1 MIMNDRI
8 TYYNEATDFSRME
21 NCPEKVEIAISRLEY
36 PQGLTDD
43 MVVMYQDYLFNT
55 APKIASQFIDLNKLS
70 FFPMLVKYRVIKKA
84 NVIKLI
90 EYAREKRKMDMM
102 SYLMDVGN
110 QFRTRPKQMDIVPK
124 FTPGK
129 SSLPQAD
136 LTDYSRAKAG
146 DIIWLGAPLM
156 PWQVLENKSG
166 RLLVISKYV
175 LDCLPYEDFYK
186 KSTFWN
192 QSSIRKRLNR
202 EYLYGLLTDEEIG
215 RIVPVYINRADDS
228 LTFDVPQGET
238 GDRFFLLSVK
248 EAKRYFR
255 DERRRWAPVVKYA
268 TRSMLWTVFDKW
280 AHWWLRTPGELDADM
295 FYVRDGEIMSVN
307 STVQGSYFEHF
318 GVRPA
323 MYINMEQK

>member
-1 MIMNDRI
+1 
-8 TYYNEATDFSRME
+8 
-21 NCPEKVEIAISRLEY
+21 
-36 PQGLTDD
+36 
-43 MVVMYQDYLFNT
+43 
-55 APKIASQFIDLNKLS
+55 
-70 FFPMLVKYRVIKKA
+70 MLVKYRVIKKA
-84 NVIKLI
+84 NVIKLT
-90 EYAREKRKMDMM
+90 EYAREKRKMDIM

-110 QFRTRPKQMDIVPK
+110 QFRTRPKQMDIATK

-129 SSLPQAD
+129 SELPAVPQPDYTQAK
-136 LTDYSRAKAG
+136 TG
-146 DIIWLGAPLM
+146 EIVWLGNPLM
-156 PWQVLENKSG
+156 PWQVLENKAG
-166 RLLVISKYV
+166 RLLLISKYV

-186 KSTFWN
+186 RNTFWG

-202 EYLYGLLTDEEIG
+202 EYLSNLLTEEEIG
-215 RIVPVYINRADDS
+215 RVVPVFINREDDS
-228 LTFDVPQGET
+228 LSFDIPQGET
-238 GDRFFLLSVK
+238 GDKFFLLSVK

-255 DERRRWAPVVKYA
+255 DNRRRTAPVVKYA

-295 FYVRDGEIMSVN
+295 FYVRDGEIMSIN

>member
-1 MIMNDRI
+1 MENKTI
-8 TYYNEATDFSRME
+8 YYNEAVDFLRME

-36 PQGLTDD
+36 PLGLDEE
-43 MVVMYQDYLFNT
+43 MIVMYQDYLFNT
-55 APKIASQFIDLNKLS
+55 APKIAHQFIDLNRLAV
-70 FFPMLVKYRVIKKA
+70 FPLLVKYRVIKKA
-84 NVIKLI
+84 NVIKLT
-90 EYAREKRKMDMM
+90 EYAREKRKMDIM

-110 QFRTRPKQMDIVPK
+110 QFRTRPKQMDIAAK

-129 SSLPQAD
+129 SELPVASQP
-136 LTDYSRAKAG
+136 DYSLVKAG
-146 DIIWLGAPLM
+146 DIVWLGNPLM

-175 LDCLPYEDFYK
+175 IDCLPFEDFYK
-186 KSTFWN
+186 RNTFWG

-202 EYLYGLLTDEEIG
+202 EYLSNLLTEQEIG
-215 RIVPVYINRADDS
+215 RVAPVFINREDDS
-228 LTFDVPQGET
+228 LSFEIPQGET
-238 GDRFFLLSVK
+238 GDKFFLLSVK

-255 DERRRWAPVVKYA
+255 DNRHRSAPVVKYA

-295 FYVRDGEIMSVN
+295 FYVRDGEIMSIN

-323 MYINMEQK
+323 MYIDMEQK

>member
-1 MIMNDRI
+1 MNDKI

-21 NCPEKVEIAISRLEY
+21 NCPEKVEIAISRLEN

-55 APKIASQFIDLNKLS
+55 APKIASQFIDLNKLAL
-70 FFPMLVKYRVIKKA
+70 FPMLVKYRVIKKA
-84 NVIKLI
+84 NVIKLT

-110 QFRTRPKQMDIVPK
+110 QFRTSPTLMDIAPK

-129 SSLPQAD
+129 SVLPQD
-136 LTDYSRAKAG
+136 TQPDYSRAKTG
-146 DIIWLGAPLM
+146 DIIWLGSPFM

-175 LDCLPYEDFYK
+175 LDCLPFEDFYK
-186 KSTFWN
+186 RNTFWG

-202 EYLYGLLTDEEIG
+202 DYLYALLTEDEISK
-215 RIVPVYINRADDS
+215 ITPVYINREDDS
-228 LTFDVPQGET
+228 LSFDIPQDET
-238 GDRFFLLSVK
+238 GDRLFLLSVK

-255 DERRRWAPVVKYA
+255 DDRQRWAPVVKYA

-295 FYVRDGEIMSVN
+295 FYVRDGVIMSVN

>member
-1 MIMNDRI
+1 MNDKI
-8 TYYNEATDFSRME
+8 IYYDEATDFSRMD
-21 NCPEKVEIAISRLEY
+21 NCVEKVEIAISRLEY
-36 PQGLTDD
+36 PLGLSDE

-55 APKIASQFIDLNKLS
+55 APKIAAQFIDMNRLS
-70 FFPMLVKYRVIKKA
+70 LFPKLVKYRVIKKA
-84 NVIKLI
+84 NIIKLT

-129 SSLPQAD
+129 SEPPQPD
-136 LTDYSRAKAG
+136 LIDYSRANAG
-146 DIIWLGAPLM
+146 DIIWLGNPVM
-156 PWQVLENKSG
+156 PWQVLENKGG
-166 RLLVISKYV
+166 RLLLISKYV

-186 KSTFWN
+186 RNTYWN

-202 EYLYGLLTDEEIG
+202 DYLYGILTAEEIAK
-215 RIVPVYINRADDS
+215 IVPVHINRADDILS
-228 LTFDVPQGET
+228 FDIPEGET
-238 GDRFFLLSVK
+238 GDRFFLLSTK

-255 DERRRWAPVVKYA
+255 DNRRRCAPVVKYA
-268 TRSMLWTVFDKW
+268 TRSMLWTVFDRW

-295 FYVRDGEIMSVN
+295 FYVRDGEIMSIN

-323 MYINMEQK
+323 MYIMME

>member
-1 MIMNDRI
+1 MDNKI
-8 TYYNEATDFSRME
+8 TYYNEITDFQRME
-21 NCPEKVEIAISRLEY
+21 NCPEKVEIAISRLEQ
-36 PQGLTDD
+36 PRGLSEEAI
-43 MVVMYQDYLFNT
+43 VMYQDYLFNT
-55 APKIASQFIDLNKLS
+55 APKIASQFIDLNKLTL
-70 FFPMLVKYRVIKKA
+70 FPMLVKYRVIKKA
-84 NVIKLI
+84 NVLKLT
-90 EYAREKRKMDMM
+90 EYAREKRKMDML

-110 QFRTRPKQMDIVPK
+110 QMRTRPKQMDIAPK

-129 SSLPQAD
+129 SDLPLCD
-136 LTDYSRAKAG
+136 ENTDYSQSNPG
-146 DIIWLGAPLM
+146 DIIWMGSPLM

-175 LDCLPYEDFYK
+175 LDCLPFEDFYK
-186 KSTFWN
+186 RNTFWN

-202 EYLYGLLTDEEIG
+202 EYLNSLLTEEEIS
-215 RIVPVYINRADDS
+215 RIVPVHINKEDDS
-228 LTFDVPQGET
+228 LTFDIPADDM
-238 GDRFFLLSVK
+238 GDRFFLLSTK

-255 DERRRWAPVVKYA
+255 DDRARWAPVVKYA

-295 FYVRDGEIMSVN
+295 FYVRDGVIMSIN

>member
-1 MIMNDRI
+1 MDNKI
-8 TYYNEATDFSRME
+8 TYYNEITDFLRME
-21 NCPEKVEIAISRLEY
+21 NCPEKVEIAISRLEQ
-36 PQGLTDD
+36 PFGLTEDTI
-43 MVVMYQDYLFNT
+43 VMYQDYLFNA
-55 APKIASQFIDLNKLS
+55 APKIASQFIDLNKLTL
-70 FFPMLVKYRVIKKA
+70 FPMLVKYRVIKKA
-84 NVIKLI
+84 NVLKLT
-90 EYAREKRKMDMM
+90 EYAREKRKMDML

-110 QFRTRPKQMDIVPK
+110 QMRTRPKQMDIATK

-129 SSLPQAD
+129 SELPLCEETA
-136 LTDYSRAKAG
+136 DYSQSKPG
-146 DIIWLGAPLM
+146 DIIWIGNPVM

-186 KSTFWN
+186 RNTFWN
-192 QSSIRKRLNR
+192 KSSIRKRLNR
-202 EYLYGLLTDEEIG
+202 EYLHSLLTEEEIC
-215 RIVPVYINRADDS
+215 RIIPVHINNEDDS
-228 LTFDVPQGET
+228 LTFDVPAGEV
-238 GDRFFLLSVK
+238 GDKFFLLSTK
-248 EAKRYFR
+248 EARRYFR
-255 DERRRWAPVVKYA
+255 DDRARWAPVVKYA

-295 FYVRDGEIMSVN
+295 FYVRDGVIMSIN